1 MRGTTSASFASNNV
15 LHLSEAEAYL
25 RITVARAS
33 RKHPVL
39 LTMLVDG
46 RLHLSGIAELA
57 QHLDKLNRSDRDELL
72 SRAAHKTK
80 AEIKELVA
88 EIAPKPD
95 VPAVIRKLPARR
107 VKTAPPPPTEL
118 RLDGVAPPASA
129 PATPAKP
136 AVVEPLAP
144 TRYKVQFTVS
154 AELHN
159 KLERLTALMPG
170 ADLASIVEAAV
181 VSAVQCGPAHRRC

>member
-144 TRYKVQFTVS
+144 TRYKVQFTAS

>member
-1 MRGTTSASFASNNV
+1 M

-107 VKTAPPPPTEL
+107 VKTALPPPTEL